1 MSEGRDNGAVVRIG
15 LAEPQQTPAPTRAA
29 RQAVVIV
36 HGMGEQRPMD
46 TVRDFARAVLSSKTG
61 AKGSDAQE
69 PEFWSRP
76 DGRTGSLELRRLT
89 TRKSERSEAFPNGA
103 RTDFYELYWADLTG
117 GSTWSQ
123 FGGWIRYLLF
133 RPWSQVPRDVRGAWM
148 ALWIVT
154 ALACAIGVASILPD
168 DVFPTWAR
176 VALALAAAGLG
187 ALVHKMATA
196 SFGRVVRYT
205 RADPANISARAA
217 VRERGLRLLNELHA
231 GAEYDR
237 VVLVGHSLGSILAY
251 DLINYLWTQRES
263 ARTLKPGGQELA
275 AVREVHGAAAALR
288 EGDEASIARFRRA
301 QARLRRLLAARQGD
315 PDGAERWL
323 ISDFVTIG
331 SPLTHAEFLLATN
344 EADLAERIGTRE
356 YPASPPVREPL
367 NRLGVWLAKKHGFLD
382 KQAREGELFV
392 YPKQGGGWCL
402 HHASPFAVVRWTNIH
417 DPARWIFQGDLVSG
431 ALRSKFGLCVKDV
444 DLSALR
450 GRSRAFS
457 HTQYWSLDTA
467 PEQIEALR
475 EAINLLDHD

>member
-1 MSEGRDNGAVVRIG
+1 MSEGRENGTVVRIG
-15 LAEPQQTPAPTRAA
+15 VAQPQQAAASTRAA

-46 TVRDFARAVLSSKTG
+46 TVRDFARAVLSTKTG
-61 AKGSDAQE
+61 ARGDDQE

-89 TRKSERSEAFPNGA
+89 TRKSQSSAAFPNGA

-133 RPWSQVPRDVRGAWM
+133 RPWSQVPRDVRGAWIG
-148 ALWIVT
+148 LWIVT
-154 ALACAIGVASILPD
+154 ALACAIGVASVMPD
-168 DVFPTWAR
+168 DLLPVWAR
-176 VALALAAAGLG
+176 AALALAAAGLG
-187 ALVHKMATA
+187 AAVHGMATA

-251 DLINYLWTQRES
+251 DLINYLWTQREA
-263 ARTLKPGGQELA
+263 ARTLKAGGEELA
-275 AVREVHGAAAALR
+275 AVRDVHNTAARLCEDDAASV
-288 EGDEASIARFRRA
+288 EAYRRS
-301 QARLRRLLAARQGD
+301 QARLRRLLAAR
-315 PDGAERWL
+315 DGGADGKDRWL

-344 EADLAERIGTRE
+344 GADLAQRIETRE

-382 KQAREGELFV
+382 KNAKEGELFV
-392 YPKQGGGWCL
+392 FPKQGGGWCL

-417 DPARWIFQGDLVSG
+417 DPARWVFQGDLVSG
-431 ALRSKFGLCVKDV
+431 AVRGKFGLGVKDV

-450 GRSRAFS
+450 GKSRSFS
-457 HTQYWSLDTA
+457 HTRYWSLDTA

-475 EAINLLDHD
+475 NAINLLDND